1 MEIAAGRAGKHHGCF
16 PGYNHKGKTSMKKY
30 KNTVSL
36 DLNRIIFLSGR
47 VALLFLSAA
56 IILSAGCS
64 RQEQSKPNPAVPVK
78 TATVFQQDVPVEV
91 SANGTVEAFS
101 VVNITSR
108 VDGQVMKIHL
118 QEGQIVEKGQ
128 VLVSIDDRPYQAMQA
143 AAEASLAQ
151 DRIRLEKAVKDAA
164 RYADLVKKD
173 YVTKAQYEQVL
184 ADAEALKAMVN
195 GDEAALQNARLNVDY
210 CRILS
215 PITGRAG
222 SILIH
227 EGNLVKANDTKPLMV
242 IHQVEPVLVR
252 FTVPERR
259 LAEIQ
264 DLMSRQELKVMATVP
279 GIQNKIREGRLTF
292 MDNTIDPNTGTITL
306 KAEFDNQESH
316 LWPGQFVNVIL
327 MLGIRTKAVV
337 VPSEAIQMGQQGS
350 YVFVVK
356 KDLTVESRPV
366 TPGARANHHTIIEKG
381 LAVDETV
388 VTDGHLKLAPGVKVV
403 LKNEKNSGGDSPS

>member
-1 MEIAAGRAGKHHGCF
+1 
-16 PGYNHKGKTSMKKY
+16 MKKF
-30 KNTVSL
+30 KDTVFR
-36 DLNRIIFLSGR
+36 DLNQIFFFSSR
-47 VALLFLSAA
+47 AALLFLTVVTL
-56 IILSAGCS
+56 LSAGCS

-78 TATVFQQDVPVEV
+78 TVIAFQKDVPVEV

-118 QEGQIVEKGQ
+118 QEGQMVEKGQ
-128 VLVSIDDRPYQAMQA
+128 ILVSIDDRPYQAMQA
-143 AAEASLAQ
+143 AAEASLAR
-151 DRIRLEKAVKDAA
+151 DRIRLEKAIKDAE
-164 RYADLVKKD
+164 RYSDLVKKD
-173 YVTKAQYEQVL
+173 YVTKAQYEEVL

-222 SILIH
+222 SILIN
-227 EGNLVKANDTKPLMV
+227 EGNLVKANDTKAMMV
-242 IHQVEPVLVR
+242 IHQVEPVLVK
-252 FTVPERR
+252 FTIPERR

-264 DLMSRQELKVMATVP
+264 DLMSRQELKVMASIP

-292 MDNTIDPNTGTITL
+292 MDNTIDPDTGTITL
-306 KAEFDNQESH
+306 KAEFDNKESL
-316 LWPGQFVNVIL
+316 LWPGQFVNVVL
-327 MLGIRTKAVV
+327 TLGIRTKAVV

-381 LAVDETV
+381 LAADETV

-403 LKNEKNSGGDSPS
+403 LKNEKNSAGDSHS